1 MHFEAVDSGFFF
13 FFMDGVIVKHD
24 YSKIITYQMFLKLI
38 EINRCSVRVKLILF
52 SYLEL
57 GRKQKQQK

>member
-1 MHFEAVDSGFFF
+1 
-13 FFMDGVIVKHD
+13 MDGVIVKHE
-24 YSKIITYQMFLKLI
+24 YSKIITYKMLLKLI

-52 SYLEL
+52 SYLGL